1 MPNYT
6 TLAISKEYRTILKV
20 LASKRGI
27 TMVRLIETMI
37 DNELRLSGENPTP
50 LPQMPQPA
58 LQPLS
63 FQSLKRSD
71 YYTTRNR

>member
-50 LPQMPQPA
+50 LPQPA
-58 LQPLS
+58 LQHLS